1 MIKRITIDLE
11 VKVVIAYME
20 DTAKQ
25 YNIEVE
31 QYESIVSFVEGKLS
45 EEKANEEAVMLEEEG
60 GE

>member
-11 VKVVIAYME
+11 AKAVIAYME